1 MPTGKDTLNPDGLAK
16 AAREVRERQGEAQA
30 QAQAAADMLL
40 SRLAD
45 SEEFAAQ
52 FDEAVMRED
61 RDRILALIAEAGV
74 SKEVEVTI
82 VELDP
87 DRWIQFKFCVWV
99 ICISVTISW

>member
-1 MPTGKDTLNPDGLAK
+1 MPTGKDTLNPDGLVK
-16 AAREVRERQGEAQA
+16 AAREVRERQAEAQA
-30 QAQAAADMLL
+30 QAQAAADLLL

-52 FDEAVMRED
+52 FDETVMRED
-61 RDRILALIAEAGV
+61 RDRILSLIKEEGV
-74 SKEVEVTI
+74 SDEVEVTV

-99 ICISVTISW
+99 ICISITVSW

>member
-1 MPTGKDTLNPDGLAK
+1 
-16 AAREVRERQGEAQA
+16 
-30 QAQAAADMLL
+30 
-40 SRLAD
+40 
-45 SEEFAAQ
+45 
-52 FDEAVMRED
+52 MRED